1 MTNLRLLTK
10 QTTGSSPVGILV
22 TNCVANGYNRWSQDR
37 SPTTDPPAHS
47 LNVAVLPLETFPHV
61 DLVNLNVAVLPLKT
75 FPHIEVV
82 RASTDQPDHERA
94 ADEIVDLGEA
104 GYRVR
109 QPIPVRIKRIGHR
122 DFEASFREANIAMSG
137 SDSQDAYEALVADV
151 LETFDVLTAEQTLG
165 PDAAEQLRILRTYI
179 VRT

>member
-47 LNVAVLPLETFPHV
+47 LNVAVLPLE
-61 DLVNLNVAVLPLKT
+61 T